1 MMNENISG
9 QNTTEKFQDIQNLS
23 SLKLGWFKITPI
35 GEPKMYANG
44 NQQCKVEIQIEKL
57 IFDEKNS
64 IWLKQS
70 LTSAEISSIKIA
82 EFSSNVLASLPNG
95 WYKDDTKNKFDIG
108 FISGTFSEMDEFGFD
123 VNNDENFAQNSIED
137 GSLNVTERASYQV
150 FTRFLRCASSVPI
163 QPQKLMA
170 TIRLDNGETY
180 STHSVSDESYVTITP
195 IAPYRINVGNL
206 LNHRRDD
213 AYTAN
218 GYDVDIYYW
227 QLPYSL
233 RILEEV
239 YSGQGHTSSK
249 LLYFTDKKPKS
260 KRFICAT
267 IKSNVSYLTIK
278 DIVDYVN
285 DTSSVNLK
293 ENNQF
298 IRALRFAFNSH
309 VSTNYDNRLSYNITD
324 NFGCVHKYI
333 FNSIENFNMLTISNG

>member
-1 MMNENISG
+1 MTNENISR
-9 QNTTEKFQDIQNLS
+9 QNTTEKFQNIQNYSVLN
-23 SLKLGWFKITPI
+23 LGWFKITSI
-35 GEPKMYANG
+35 GEPRMYANG
-44 NQQCKVEIQIEKL
+44 NQQCKVEIQVEKL
-57 IFDEKNS
+57 VYDEQNS
-64 IWLKQS
+64 RWVRQS
-70 LTSAEISSIKIA
+70 LSNNEINNIKIA
-82 EFSSNVLASLPNG
+82 EYSANVFASLPSG
-95 WYKDDTKNKFDIG
+95 WFKDDTKNKFDFG
-108 FISGTFSEMDEFGFD
+108 FIPGSFSESDESSLD
-123 VNNDENFAQNSIED
+123 VNSDKNFETNLIED
-137 GSLNVTERASYQV
+137 GFLSVTERASYQV
-150 FTRFLRCASSVPI
+150 FTRYLRCSSSVPI

-170 TIRLDNGETY
+170 TIKLDNGQTY
-180 STHSVSDESYVTITP
+180 STHTVNDESYVTITP

-233 RILEEV
+233 RILEEAF
-239 YSGQGHTSSK
+239 SGQGYTSSK

-267 IKSNVSYLTIK
+267 IKSNVTYLTIK

-309 VSTNYDNRLSYNITD
+309 VSTNYDNRMSYNITD